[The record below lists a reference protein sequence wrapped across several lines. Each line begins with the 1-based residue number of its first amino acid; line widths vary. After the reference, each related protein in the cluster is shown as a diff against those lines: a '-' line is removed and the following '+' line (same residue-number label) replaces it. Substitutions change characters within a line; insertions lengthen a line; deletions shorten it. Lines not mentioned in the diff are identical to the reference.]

1 VAATRLSEALMRE
14 MAELSRRHGADFV
27 LLVIPDQVQVEPD
40 VVVYGVHDWLL
51 GTQDRVR
58 AFAER
63 EGIPFIDPT
72 AAMHEIR
79 LRDGVPQYH
88 RVDRHLNRVGHR
100 QVAELLREE
109 LDRLGV
115 LPGVPSP

>member
-1 VAATRLSEALMRE
+1 M
-14 MAELSRRHGADFV
+14 
-27 LLVIPDQVQVEPD
+27 VIPDQVQVEPD

-79 LRDGVPQYH
+79 ARDGVPQYH

-100 QVAELLREE
+100 HVAELLRAE
-109 LDRLGV
+109 LDRLGM
-115 LPGVPSP
+115 LPKPVAPAP